1 MEKMWISLVHFYILL
16 LLNQLVPKIFGVVL
30 LKLEYWQ
37 DNKGF
42 RRNKTEIVWDNV
54 LMYDDE
60 IS

>member
-1 MEKMWISLVHFYILL
+1 MEKMWISLVHSYILL
-16 LLNQLVPKIFGVVL
+16 LMNQLVPKIFGVVL

>member
-42 RRNKTEIVWDNV
+42 RRNKTEIVRDNV

>member
-1 MEKMWISLVHFYILL
+1 MEKMWISLAHSYILL
-16 LLNQLVPKIFGVVL
+16 LMNQLVPKIFGVVL